1 MDGHIKE
8 GCFKIIGYPDW
19 FKSKNKGQQS
29 GLKQQKLN
37 GASGNKVAAMVYP
50 YDLDT
55 TIEVPDANSRIDELS
70 NMLGSIQQKLQI
82 MVKGKNSVAVTA
94 VGHSGSTS
102 YLGTST
108 LQSFT
113 TFVGNLSLVNDF
125 RAQKYEDS
133 VWIVDKG

>member
-29 GLKQQKLN
+29 GFKEHKPN
-37 GASGNKVAAMVYP
+37 GASGNKVAAMVDS

-55 TIEVPDANSRIDELS
+55 LIEVPDANSKIDELS
-70 NMLGSIQQKLQI
+70 NMLGFIQQKLQI
-82 MVKGKNSVAVTA
+82 MVKGKNSVAATV
-94 VGHSGSTS
+94 VGHSRSTS
-102 YLGTST
+102 YPGTST

-113 TFVGNLSLVNDF
+113 TFVG
-125 RAQKYEDS
+125 
-133 VWIVDKG
+133 